1 MFRLWNLL
9 DGRCTFKKKLGLDEE
24 DENRIAFKVKWEP
37 TKGEVYAIL
46 YDKKVDILT
55 VNSDEPINTV
65 SSDTNLMNMEFLGE
79 DKLIITDE

>member
-1 MFRLWNLL
+1 L
-9 DGRCTFKKKLGLDEE
+9 
-24 DENRIAFKVKWEP
+24 EP